1 MGSRRFTPCSREV
14 VIAGALLFIVFILFF
29 SPTSPSQAYHEV
41 IKSSFVSSPFA
52 TSTKGPVVPG
62 GTLQRPESKYA
73 YVVYLAPTEKED
85 AGEEDTEDDVYL
97 TSVRLLIYQ
106 LLHDPETRTNN
117 SIPVVVLVSPQ
128 VSQSKRRRLEREGA
142 WIAEFPSIELETVK
156 PDRPRWKH
164 VMDKMNVFR
173 LTQFEKVL
181 LMDLDIVLFK
191 PLDAIFEE
199 PETDIQDNLGMENQT
214 KDDEGPQPQR
224 YLLAA
229 DSSPIGSDK
238 HPWPAPRSKALNA
251 GFMVL
256 HPSEEMLAH
265 YLRIGSI
272 DGRTP
277 MLAPENN
284 LLEYVHR
291 PDGNM
296 PYSQIQHYWVMNHPV
311 FDDYKHGIAAVH
323 EKWWRNSMTDHQL
336 KEMLLKPR
344 WKMEGYW
351 SR

>member
-1 MGSRRFTPCSREV
+1 MGSRLFTAWSRGV
-14 VIAGALLFIVFILFF
+14 VISGALLFSVFILFF
-29 SPTSPSQAYHEV
+29 GSTSSSRPYNEVVGGSVVPSPP
-41 IKSSFVSSPFA
+41 A
-52 TSTKGPVVPG
+52 TSTRGPVVPG
-62 GTLQRPESKYA
+62 GTLERPESKYA

-85 AGEEDTEDDVYL
+85 AGEEDTEDNVYL
-97 TSVRLLIYQ
+97 TSVRLLTYQ
-106 LLHDPETRTNN
+106 LLHDPETRTNS
-117 SIPVVVLVSPQ
+117 SIPIVVLVSPQ
-128 VSQSKRRRLEREGA
+128 VSQSKRRFMESEGA
-142 WIAEFPSIELETVK
+142 WVAEFPSIELETVK

-164 VMDKMNVFR
+164 AMDKMNVFR

-181 LMDLDIVLFK
+181 LLDLDIVLFK

-199 PETDIQDNLGMENQT
+199 PETDIQTNLDMENQT
-214 KDDEGPQPQR
+214 KADEGPQPQR

-256 HPSEEMLAH
+256 RPSEEMLAH
-265 YLRIGSI
+265 YLKIGAI
-272 DGRTP
+272 EGRTP

-296 PYSQIQHYWVMNHPV
+296 PYSQLRHYWVMNHPV

-323 EKWWRNSMTDHQL
+323 EKWWRNSMTDHKL